1 MTRLSASAL
10 AVVAAAFSTALRTL
24 GSSQLAAAA
33 VAAASAT
40 SCSAAA
46 AALSEEFLPV
56 ALAPLCRGLVGLTA
70 RTGPVVAEVAAAVA

>member
-1 MTRLSASAL
+1 VTRLSASAL

-33 VAAASAT
+33 AVSAT
-40 SCSAAA
+40 SRKAAA
-46 AALSEEFLPV
+46 AALSEELLPV

-70 RTGPVVAEVAAAVA
+70 RTGPVVAEVAEAVA